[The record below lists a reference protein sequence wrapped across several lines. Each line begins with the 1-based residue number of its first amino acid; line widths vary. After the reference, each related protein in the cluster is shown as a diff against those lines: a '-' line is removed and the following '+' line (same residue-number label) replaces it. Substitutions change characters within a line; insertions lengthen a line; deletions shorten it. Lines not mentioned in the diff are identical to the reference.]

1 MNAVVETVPKVT
13 ALSWSFTAAG
23 RFCGRQT
30 AAHSSF
36 ERFHAD
42 NAKRPNAPPVAS
54 PATPTPLATHP
65 ATRRPLPW
73 LAIAGSGREGA
84 DSASKAFAGIDAG
97 GGGVPPPMP
106 VSPLHP
112 AAPHTQPNPRGEF
125 RPGPS

>member
-84 DSASKAFAGIDAG
+84 DSASKAFACIDAG
-97 GGGVPPPMP
+97 GEGGPPGCPASSLRPADPARAPPPP
-106 VSPLHP
+106 PPRPL
-112 AAPHTQPNPRGEF
+112 
-125 RPGPS
+125 